1 VAARSSK
8 RGESK
13 TRRRRILIVD
23 DVADSRVL
31 YEDYFSY
38 RGFEVLLAATG
49 AEAIES
55 ALSHRPDVI
64 VMDLSM
70 PTVDGWEA
78 TRRLKADRKTR
89 ATPIIVLTAHALN
102 GSEESARNAGCNAFL
117 TKPCSPEDLE
127 QAVLEF
133 LAES

>member
-1 VAARSSK
+1 VATSSIK

-38 RGFEVLLAATG
+38 RGFEVLLAGTG
-49 AEAIES
+49 AEAIDS
-55 ALSHRPDVI
+55 ARSNRPDVI

-89 ATPIIVLTAHALN
+89 SMPIIVLTAHALN
-102 GSEESARNAGCNAFL
+102 GSEESARKAGCNAFL
-117 TKPCSPEDLE
+117 TKPCSPEELE
-127 QAVLEF
+127 QAVLQ
-133 LAES
+133 LLPR